1 MTYIC
6 TGCNEKFD
14 INKNDSIMCPY
25 CTGQLIEESKY
36 TQVKDMVLHNN
47 YSYEDLDDILKK
59 EEEVWKK
66 IAGSALEKV
75 KEYIEAMY
83 KLLKDPKAE
92 WKHKA
97 IAIAAIVYVINPI
110 DVIPDFIPVIGYADD
125 IAAVMIAVASLGVAI
140 EKYKKEEE
148 NNKNDKNNKTI
159 VYKLIDENHENKT
172 AGTQKKNLLI
182 WNIPMNKRSDI
193 YANLITG
200 KIMNGNE
207 VYVLNRNVENY
218 LVPANNFDQY
228 ITDSIFNEA
237 TMILKALGVKK
248 IKCTKK
254 IATASD
260 KKIATKTKF
269 KTIFEVENNVN
280 IKGVNTESIEI
291 KSEFEKVD
299 LSQSLKN
306 TDFIDNLVWYFS
318 DNSIISETIFNERF
332 EQGLIK
338 TNIKKDLELNSV
350 LDVESRA
357 NIKKYCSADNN
368 VNISECAKIQWTI
381 DVEYHSLS
389 DVDRDNLKVIYE
401 DIKLKLKSRKS
412 MFA

>member
-36 TQVKDMVLHNN
+36 TQVKDVVLHNN

-92 WKHKA
+92 WKHKV
-97 IAIAAIVYVINPI
+97 IAIAAIFYVINPI

-357 NIKKYCSADNN
+357 NIKK
-368 VNISECAKIQWTI
+368 I
-381 DVEYHSLS
+381 L
-389 DVDRDNLKVIYE
+389 
-401 DIKLKLKSRKS
+401 
-412 MFA
+412 